1 MRTLRQ
7 SGTSLARHS
16 VPIRAS
22 RSAPREY
29 LLLCTKF
36 ASISQQ
42 MRGLI
47 NLTVLCCLT
56 VLQDES
62 EVEEAL
68 DRGLEAVQL
77 LHTDYSRLLTQ
88 LRNAREVRSDRTKV
102 AFSVGTVFT
111 HKKFGYRGKLLTN
124 CSPVLLP

>member
-1 MRTLRQ
+1 
-7 SGTSLARHS
+7 
-16 VPIRAS
+16 
-22 RSAPREY
+22 
-29 LLLCTKF
+29 
-36 ASISQQ
+36 
-42 MRGLI
+42 MRGFI

-102 AFSVGTVFT
+102 TFSVGTVFT
-111 HKKFGYRGKLLTN
+111 HKKFGYRGELLTY
-124 CSPVLLP
+124 CSPVVLP

>member
-1 MRTLRQ
+1 MGGLVNP
-7 SGTSLARHS
+7 AAS
-16 VPIRAS
+16 V
-22 RSAPREY
+22 
-29 LLLCTKF
+29 
-36 ASISQQ
+36 
-42 MRGLI
+42 
-47 NLTVLCCLT
+47 CLT
-56 VLQDES
+56 LPQDES

-111 HKKFGYRGKLLTN
+111 HKKFGYRGELGRNALSLLCHN
-124 CSPVLLP
+124 CP